1 MEDDI
6 FTKIN
11 SGEYDNKLP
20 YRTKKEN
27 EQIWK
32 AYHEES
38 IVLYEMFKNDLFK
51 YYGVENNPKK
61 DLLFSKAWEF
71 GHSSGYNEV
80 AIYFGDLVELI
91 RR

>member
-1 MEDDI
+1 MEQQLIDLLTSLKYAYIKIDNEVDI
-6 FTKIN
+6 
-11 SGEYDNKLP
+11 EL
-20 YRTKKEN
+20 
-27 EQIWK
+27 
-32 AYHEES
+32 
-38 IVLYEMFKNDLFK
+38 VYEMFKNDLFK